1 MFRCDYKDRVLR
13 DKERKLISY
22 FKLMTLSK
30 SYQVIPTE
38 RPPFTYPFT
47 VNIELDDEIQF
58 IYDNFLHPIKRLK
71 VGKAI
76 KLNKPIV
83 LVQILKAKRPVKR
96 TQTKPVKYFKPKPE
110 SELISDEEFGE
121 RYRHYLDVPQID
133 HDPVYLTTR
142 MGVLESVSK
151 MMEGIPI
158 IEDTASCG
166 TNNKNFK
173 LMTHQEIIKR
183 YINSY
188 TPYRGLL
195 LFHGLGS
202 GKTCS
207 SISLIEGLMDT
218 KKVIIMTP
226 ASLQSNYRTQMK
238 FCGEHLFRTQNHWV
252 FERFKKDGE
261 GVTQEFLEK
270 RQAAIDL
277 LQINKTPLLDKMME
291 EISGLWMVKKT
302 GKPNFDSL
310 HAKEKEQVDRQLT
323 ILIKE
328 KYTYINYNGLTQKTW
343 RTNYKKS
350 VSVNPFDNSTIIIDE
365 AHNFVSRIVNK
376 LNKKKS
382 SISVELYEE
391 MMSAENCRIVLL
403 TGTPFIN
410 YPYELGALFN
420 LIHGYTY
427 VLEIKIIP
435 KKNVTEKY
443 FEELFLRE
451 GIADIVNYKDSTK
464 KLLITKNPYGFI
476 KQADGKVAYTKDK
489 GLYYSEFVD
498 KVIAILKT
506 KEHNFSLGEITTTKE
521 KHLPDNQAEFDKYFL
536 SDKKIGETDPKLKM
550 FQLRIVGMVSYLGDK
565 TSLMPEIVES
575 PEGTRIHVENI
586 IMSSHQVARY
596 AETRKMERKQE
607 TSKKSKKKKEPETEE
622 SSSYRIFSRAACNFA
637 FPPDMDR
644 PMPGESSEV
653 AANRGSTLVDVEEI
667 DEGILDDVS
676 EHEMVTDI
684 DGTYDTSDVDILRK
698 NKEQLLRYK
707 RAIEEVL
714 VKFEETPEEFFE
726 SGLPKLVKINH
737 PDKSSRLDTYS
748 PKFKQ
753 MLTNI
758 MTQPDVEIKDENGN
772 RRRLRQPG
780 CHLIYSN
787 FRRLEGIGLFRLALL
802 YHGYKELK
810 IVNNRIQIYSMF
822 KPEDYMEDIKDHR
835 YFALFTGT
843 ESVEEKE
850 ILLNIYNNRFKNLP
864 NAINDDLRE
873 LFGHVDLTNVGN
885 IFGDIIKILMITA
898 SGAEGIDLKN
908 TRFVHIMEPYWH
920 HVRINQV
927 IGRARRIC
935 SHMDLPDEIKDVTV
949 YMYISTFGD
958 DVLKTDQYSELKNMD
973 NGESTDMRLQNI
985 MEEKERLSERFL
997 DVLKRTSI
1005 DCLFNH
1011 RNKCFK
1017 FPTDKPNYVFT
1028 AIKQQDAASVSK
1040 PT

>member
-1 MFRCDYKDRVLR
+1 
-13 DKERKLISY
+13 
-22 FKLMTLSK
+22 MTLSE
-30 SYQVIPTE
+30 SYQVIPNE
-38 RPPFTYPFT
+38 RPPFTFPFP
-47 VNIELDDEIQF
+47 VNVEIEDEIQY
-58 IYDNFLHPIKRLK
+58 IYYQFLYPVKRLK
-71 VGKAI
+71 VGKAV
-76 KLNKPIV
+76 KLNRSIL
-83 LVQILKAKRPVKR
+83 LVQEIKKPKKR
-96 TQTKPVKYFKPKPE
+96 TSAKPVKYYTPRPE
-110 SELISDEEFGE
+110 SEIISDDVFANK
-121 RYRHYLDVPQID
+121 YRHYLDVPQID
-133 HDPVYLTTR
+133 HDPVYLNNR
-142 MGVLESVSK
+142 MGLLESISK

-158 IEDTASCG
+158 VEDTASCG
-166 TNNKNFK
+166 SNDKNFK

-238 FCGEHLFRTQNHWV
+238 FCGEHLFRSQNHWV

-261 GVTQEFLEK
+261 GITTQYREK
-270 RQAAIDL
+270 RQAALDL
-277 LQINKTPLLDKMME
+277 LQISSSPLLDKMME
-291 EISGLWMVKKT
+291 EISGLWMVNKS
-302 GKPNFDSL
+302 GKPNFDTL
-310 HAKEKEQVDRQLT
+310 HIKEKEEVDRQLT

-328 KYTYINYNGLTQKTW
+328 KYTYINYNGLTQNTW
-343 RTNYKKS
+343 RTKYKQS
-350 VSVNPFDNSTIIIDE
+350 VNVNPFDNCTIIIDE
-365 AHNFVSRIVNK
+365 VHNFVSRIVNK
-376 LNKKKS
+376 LNKKKN

-410 YPYELGALFN
+410 YPYELGVLFN

-427 VLEIKIIP
+427 VLEITIVP
-435 KKNVTEKY
+435 KKNVNEKY
-443 FEELFLRE
+443 FEELFQRE
-451 GIADIVNYKDSTK
+451 GIADIVQYKDSTK
-464 KLLITKNPYGFI
+464 KLTLTKNPYGFI
-476 KQADGKVAYTKDK
+476 KQADGTVVYTKEK
-489 GLYYSEFVD
+489 SLYYSEFVD
-498 KVIAILKT
+498 KVLALLQT
-506 KEHNFSLGEITTTKE
+506 KEHNFSIKDVKNTKV
-521 KHLPDNQAEFDKYFL
+521 KHLPDNQMDFDKYFL
-536 SDKKIGETDPKLKM
+536 SDKAMGEADPKLKL

-565 TSLMPEIVES
+565 TSLMPSIVAS
-575 PEGTRIHVENI
+575 PDGTRIHIENTV
-586 IMSSHQVARY
+586 MSTHQVSRY

-607 TSKKSKKKKEPETEE
+607 TSKKSKKKKENETEE

-637 FPPDMDR
+637 FPPEMDR
-644 PMPGESSEV
+644 PMPGKSSEL
-653 AANRGSTLVDVEEI
+653 GETKLVDVEEV
-667 DEGILDDVS
+667 DEGFLDDIS
-676 EHEMVTDI
+676 EHEMITDI
-684 DGTYDTSDVDILRK
+684 DGTYDTSDVELLRK
-698 NKEQLLRYK
+698 NKDQLLRYK

-714 VKFEETPEEFFE
+714 VKFEETPEEYFE

-737 PDKSSRLDTYS
+737 PDKANRLDMYS
-748 PKFKQ
+748 PKFKKL
-753 MLTNI
+753 LTNI
-758 MTQPDVEIKDENGN
+758 IIQPDVEVNDNGTN
-772 RRRLRQPG
+772 TLLKQPG

-810 IVNNRIQIYSMF
+810 IINNRIQIYSMF
-822 KPEDYMEDIKDHR
+822 KPQDYMEDPKEHR

-864 NAINDDLRE
+864 NTINEDLKS
-873 LFGHVDLTNVGN
+873 LFGHVDLEKVGN
-885 IFGDIIKILMITA
+885 IFGEIIKILMITA

-949 YMYISTFGD
+949 YMYISIFGD

-973 NGESTDMRLQNI
+973 NAESTDMRLLHI

-1017 FPTDKPNYVFT
+1017 FPTKNPKQVFT
-1028 AIKQQDAASVSK
+1028 AISYTDAASVTK